1 MSSEVQSSPTLPESG
16 NDVQMLSVHSTPQ
29 SDDSQNLAAMF
40 AEFMGSSPMHLFHS
54 HAPLE
59 LEAGAQL
66 ELCAPLA
73 QPSATMQ
80 STLPA
85 SRPESEARLK
95 EMQSTIDAL
104 KRQLFELQSL
114 VRSSQEQCAY
124 YKERAVIFKALY
136 AQQQGISERTM
147 AMLVQLRHRQQ
158 RLEGVGH
165 TSLAS
170 VRRI

>member
-16 NDVQMLSVHSTPQ
+16 KRRSDVECAL
-29 SDDSQNLAAMF
+29 QNLAAMF

-54 HAPLE
+54 HAPLS
-59 LEAGAQL
+59 LRPGLSWNFAH
-66 ELCAPLA
+66 PLA

-85 SRPESEARLK
+85 ADRRARQRLK